1 MFSHLGSFWIWVPNV
16 KKTSHEVVRS
26 SVFEI
31 QCNCK
36 QLAPW
41 CKRLDSRLSGSELAS
56 RQFMWVSWWT
66 ERNLGKLF
74 SGFLPF
80 SLAGISFHHFSTLIS
95 FIWFHSISSAPV
107 MVRQAWFAGIIAIHR
122 PSTKVIHP
130 LTRPCAGHELRIFIY
145 WILYP
150 VYHVQWYEKIPW
162 RIPFSFFYIRYGI
175 FLCHCTSSVRGMNSR
190 TNASYSSSS
199 SSSSSYSSS
208 SSSYSSSFSYS
219 SFFLFFFPFCF
230 YSVGHAL
237 KIKLPIVEVI
247 LYKLPRFGY
256 VSNNN

>member
-80 SLAGISFHHFSTLIS
+80 SPPTNSSYPFLHTPLIYFSSPT
-95 FIWFHSISSAPV
+95 HV
-107 MVRQAWFAGIIAIHR
+107 TVRQAWSAGIPAIQTYNKWASSHL
-122 PSTKVIHP
+122 IP
-130 LTRPCAGHELRIFIY
+130 LPG
-145 WILYP
+145 P
-150 VYHVQWYEKIPW
+150 VDTSSCIG
-162 RIPFSFFYIRYGI
+162 IRYVIVI
-175 FLCHCTSSVRGMNSR
+175 FVLKNHRTIKIIITEILCWTRSDPRTYGDDQGCELKWVYCTTWPTVARASQASTYSRRIAYIPANS
-190 TNASYSSSS
+190 NHINN
-199 SSSSSYSSS
+199 
-208 SSSYSSSFSYS
+208 
-219 SFFLFFFPFCF
+219 FL
-230 YSVGHAL
+230 
-237 KIKLPIVEVI
+237 E
-247 LYKLPRFGY
+247 
-256 VSNNN
+256 